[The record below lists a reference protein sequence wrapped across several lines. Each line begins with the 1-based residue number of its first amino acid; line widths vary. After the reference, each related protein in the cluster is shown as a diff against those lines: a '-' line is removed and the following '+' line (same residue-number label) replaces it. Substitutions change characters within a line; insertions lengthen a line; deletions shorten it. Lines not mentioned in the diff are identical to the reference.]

1 MDSGLKYGL
10 IMLTHAY
17 TLKPRSK
24 VVDDIPIE
32 MHIDYRRM
40 CVCVHIIIII
50 INIINI
56 INIITNK

>member
-40 CVCVHIIIII
+40 CVCVCILL
-50 INIINI
+50 
-56 INIITNK
+56 

>member
-40 CVCVHIIIII
+40 CVCAYY
-50 INIINI
+50 NN
-56 INIITNK
+56 NNNKYNKYNKYNK